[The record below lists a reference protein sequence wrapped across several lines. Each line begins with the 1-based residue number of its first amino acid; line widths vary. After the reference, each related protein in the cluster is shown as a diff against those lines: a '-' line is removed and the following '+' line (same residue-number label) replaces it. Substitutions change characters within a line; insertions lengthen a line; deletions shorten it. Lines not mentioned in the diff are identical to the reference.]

1 MLSFLMKRL
10 AQALLII
17 WMVSLVTFALVNLAP
32 GGPSILA
39 NMSFTDVERGRIA
52 ADFGLNAPLH
62 VRYLDWVTSAVRFEF
77 GYSYQYSMPVGELI
91 ADRLPNTL
99 VLGGCA
105 LLISVVV
112 GIPLGVLSATRRNSL
127 IDYLATTFSFFGLSI
142 PAFWLGILLIMFF
155 GVTLNWLPTG
165 GLSSSREFDLL
176 ERLAHLVLP
185 ATVLA
190 TVTLPNIVRY
200 TRSSMLQALNQD
212 YVRTAKAKGLVSRV
226 VLYKHTLRNALF
238 PVVTVIGLL
247 VPQLLS
253 GSVITEQVFAWPGM
267 GRLAVQSALA
277 RDYPLVMGLSLVAS
291 VLAVVTNLFVDM
303 LYAVLDPRVKLE

>member
-1 MLSFLMKRL
+1 MPSFLIKRL
-10 AQALLII
+10 AQAVLVI
-17 WMVSLVTFALVNLAP
+17 WLVSLITFTVVNLAP

-39 NMSFTDVERGRIA
+39 NMSFSEVERERIA
-52 ADFGLNAPLH
+52 ADFGLDAPLH
-62 VRYLDWVTSAVRFEF
+62 LRYLAWISSALRLDF
-77 GYSYQYSMPVGELI
+77 GSSYQYSMPVGELI

-99 VLGGCA
+99 LLGGAA
-105 LLISVVV
+105 LLISVLV
-112 GIPLGVLSATRRNSL
+112 GIPLGVLSATRRYSVL
-127 IDYLATTFSFFGLSI
+127 DYLATTFSFFGLSI
-142 PAFWLGILLIMFF
+142 PAFWLGILLIMLF

-165 GLSSSREFDLL
+165 GLSASRGFDLL
-176 ERLAHLVLP
+176 DRLTHLVLP
-185 ATVLA
+185 ASVLA

-200 TRSSMLQALNQD
+200 TRSSMLQVLGQD
-212 YVRTAKAKGLVSRV
+212 YVRTARAKGLVDRV

-277 RDYPLVMGLSLVAS
+277 RDFPLVMGLSLVAS
-291 VLAVVTNLFVDM
+291 ILVVMTNLIVDM
-303 LYAVLDPRVKLE
+303 FYALLDPRVKLE